1 MAICGNSHVIIDP
14 ALQTVS
20 DVYKLMIGVIVPRP
34 IAFVSTVNPAGRYN
48 LAPFSF
54 FMGITSS
61 PPTVAFSPIQ
71 RAGEKKDTLA
81 NVEATGEF
89 VINVVN
95 EYIAPQMC
103 RASGDYPA
111 EVDEFQ
117 VTGLTPAACAIVKPP
132 RVKESPVSMECRV
145 VKTVEVGRAPYQAT
159 PVAGEIVL
167 FHIRDDLY
175 RDGQIDLKALR
186 AVGRLAGDWYCRVQ
200 DLFAMKRPVI
210 KRG

>member
-1 MAICGNSHVIIDP
+1 MVIEP

-20 DVYKLMIGVIVPRP
+20 DIYKLMIGVIVPRP
-34 IAFVSTVNPAGRYN
+34 IAFVSTVTSEGQYN

-54 FMGITSS
+54 FMAITSS
-61 PPTVAFSPIQ
+61 PPTIAFSPIR

-95 EYIAPQMC
+95 EDIAPQMC
-103 RASGDYPA
+103 QASGDYP
-111 EVDEFQ
+111 EGVDEFKI
-117 VTGLTPAACAIVKPP
+117 TGLTPIASSRVKSP
-132 RVKESPVSMECRV
+132 RIKESPVSMECKV
-145 VKTVEVGRAPYQAT
+145 VKTVEFGKAPYQAT
-159 PVAGEIVL
+159 LVAGEILL

-200 DLFAMKRPVI
+200 DLFALKRPVI
-210 KRG
+210 KRGKGA

>member
-1 MAICGNSHVIIDP
+1 MVIEP

-20 DVYKLMIGVIVPRP
+20 DIYKLMIGVIVPRP
-34 IAFVSTVNPAGRYN
+34 IAFVSTVTSEGQYN

-54 FMGITSS
+54 FMAITSS
-61 PPTVAFSPIQ
+61 PPTIAFSPIR

-95 EYIAPQMC
+95 EDIAPQMC
-103 RASGDYPA
+103 QASGDYP
-111 EVDEFQ
+111 EGVDEFKI
-117 VTGLTPAACAIVKPP
+117 TGLTPIASSLVKSP
-132 RVKESPVSMECRV
+132 RIKESPVSMECKV
-145 VKTVEVGRAPYQAT
+145 VKTVEFGKAPYQAT
-159 PVAGEIVL
+159 LVAGEILL

-200 DLFAMKRPVI
+200 DLFALKRPVI
-210 KRG
+210 KRGKGA